1 MGSSYESQVEAKKVI
16 GRYNTNAMSY
26 YYNNNNND
34 DDDDDDNRGAN
45 VPHLQPIAE
54 LQGNQRGEIECQ
66 HVLKAH
72 YAAASFHV
80 WSHRTHPN

>member
-1 MGSSYESQVEAKKVI
+1 MT
-16 GRYNTNAMSY
+16 GRYYRNAIIY
-26 YYNNNNND
+26 YYNNNNNNDEDDD

-54 LQGNQRGEIECQ
+54 LRGNQRGEIECK

-80 WSHRTHPN
+80 WSHPTHPNQ